1 MKQESR
7 GGWRSEH
14 KMDNMDSRELGHCV
28 IEEGMSRLS
37 LENPGE
43 LESGSPRKREV
54 SMRPGEALTTS
65 ESKGTQ
71 WKDANK
77 EIKPMNRGFRQ

>member
-1 MKQESR
+1 MNTRWITWTPGSM
-7 GGWRSEH
+7 GTA
-14 KMDNMDSRELGHCV
+14 
-28 IEEGMSRLS
+28 SRLS